1 MTIAAPRPG
10 GRPKV
15 TTVVS
20 NDGLALYFRCGP
32 DSQNAANPARDG
44 RMSLAIDR
52 GSFLRFFRRLEAVA
66 PFACLVGSRQ
76 LNR

>member
-52 GSFLRFFRRLEAVA
+52 GSFFRRLEAIA